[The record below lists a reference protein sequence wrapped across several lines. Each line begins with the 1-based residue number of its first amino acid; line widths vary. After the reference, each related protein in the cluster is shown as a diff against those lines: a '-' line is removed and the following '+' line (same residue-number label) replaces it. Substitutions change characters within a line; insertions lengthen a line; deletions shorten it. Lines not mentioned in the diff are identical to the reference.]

1 MSHSVAQLKSLS
13 DETRLK
19 ILLLIRQETELCV
32 CELTC
37 ALDES
42 QPKVSRH
49 LARLRADGLLEDRR
63 SGQWVYYRLAALPDW
78 IVGALEGI
86 AGSDAE
92 LIDACAERLANM
104 GDRPQRQQSCCA

>member
-1 MSHSVAQLKSLS
+1 MSQSVAQLKALS

-19 ILLLIRQETELCV
+19 ILLLIQQEMELCV

-49 LARLRADGLLEDRR
+49 LARLRSDGLLADTRR
-63 SGQWVYYRLAALPDW
+63 GQWVFYRLAALPEW
-78 IVGALEGI
+78 LENALRGI
-86 AGSDAE
+86 AGSDPE
-92 LIDACAERLANM
+92 LLNHCAKRLANM
-104 GDRPQRQQSCCA
+104 GDRPQRQQNCCG

>member
-1 MSHSVAQLKSLS
+1 MNSPVALLKGLS

-19 ILLLIRQETELCV
+19 ILMLIQQEEELCV

-42 QPKVSRH
+42 QPKISRH
-49 LARLRADGLLEDRR
+49 LARLRADGLLEDTRR
-63 SGQWVYYRLAALPDW
+63 GQWVFYRLATLPAWVTDTLS
-78 IVGALEGI
+78 GAAASQPAFL
-86 AGSDAE
+86 AP
-92 LIDACAERLANM
+92 CTERLANM